1 VGLRA
6 GLVMWRREDS
16 FLYCGSNSDPSANQP
31 IVRAVSQLV
40 EDCYRG
46 NFTLSL
52 WVRNEKVRIVHPFS
66 LFSFYIFQNFLK
78 KYLRNSNV
86 PSNKSK

>member
-6 GLVMWRREDS
+6 GLDDVEKRRS
-16 FLYCGSNSDPSANQP
+16 FPYCNSNSDPSAIQP
-31 IVRAVSQLV
+31 VVGAVSQLM

-52 WVRNEKVRIVHPFS
+52 WVRNEKVRIPG
-66 LFSFYIFQNFLK
+66 IIK
-78 KYLRNSNV
+78 KK
-86 PSNKSK
+86 PGG